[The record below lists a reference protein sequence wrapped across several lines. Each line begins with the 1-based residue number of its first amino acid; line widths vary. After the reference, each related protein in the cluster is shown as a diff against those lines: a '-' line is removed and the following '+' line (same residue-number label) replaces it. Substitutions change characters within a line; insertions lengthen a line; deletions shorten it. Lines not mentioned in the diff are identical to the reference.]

1 MPEQKEVPTPK
12 LDWRLLILIGVI
24 FFGIG
29 IGVFIYGVQLRAVEE
44 NFSQYLLLSAILF
57 WGGANQVQKAIQR
70 KEVIKK
76 KPS

>member
-1 MPEQKEVPTPK
+1 MPEQKEIPMPK

-29 IGVFIYGVQLRAVEE
+29 IGVFIYGVQLRAGEE
-44 NFSQYLLLSAILF
+44 NFSQYWVLAAILI
-57 WGGANQVQKAIQR
+57 WGGARQVQKAIQR
-70 KEVIKK
+70 KEKEKK